1 MHTCSRF
8 DHEQAV
14 RTFTLH
20 IIKSSLQIF
29 VSAIAHLIFVS
40 YAAFDIC
47 THVFQVD
54 ISLYTPMAV
63 SINISSFISF
73 NLSRTALIQVILQ
86 SGPPR
91 LRRRPLTATPLASSS
106 ASTTTA
112 ATITTDTTTTSITT
126 TITRESPAWEESK
139 TTWDGIECNCESLNY
154 LKSEKLSLFRHF
166 FNIFSIYLM
175 S

>member
-1 MHTCSRF
+1 MAIF
-8 DHEQAV
+8 
-14 RTFTLH
+14 F
-20 IIKSSLQIF
+20 IIR
-29 VSAIAHLIFVS
+29 
-40 YAAFDIC
+40 
-47 THVFQVD
+47 
-54 ISLYTPMAV
+54 
-63 SINISSFISF
+63 SFISY
-73 NLSRTALIQVILQ
+73 NLSTTELIHVLLQ
-86 SGPPR
+86 SDPPQ
-91 LRRRPLTATPLASSS
+91 LRRRPLTATPPASSL